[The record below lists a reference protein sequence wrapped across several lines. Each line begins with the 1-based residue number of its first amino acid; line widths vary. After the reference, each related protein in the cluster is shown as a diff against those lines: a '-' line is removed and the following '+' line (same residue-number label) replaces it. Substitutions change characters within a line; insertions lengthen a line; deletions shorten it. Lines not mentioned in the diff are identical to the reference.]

1 MSVADKV
8 RVIYGIRR
16 FLDKYEIDVNIE
28 KDRNINPIFLDFAKS
43 MGWEDNFKK
52 SNKKG
57 YRGRYE
63 PSLENALL
71 VSANFKEFKIWVGQT
86 YKLRSSSH

>member
-28 KDRNINPIFLDFAKS
+28 KDRHINRIFLVFAKD
-43 MGWEDNFKK
+43 MDTGGDNSQQFQPEE
-52 SNKKG
+52 SDN
-57 YRGRYE
+57 
-63 PSLENALL
+63 
-71 VSANFKEFKIWVGQT
+71 
-86 YKLRSSSH
+86 